1 MTLSVDLARRALA
14 ALTPA
19 ETFESSEG
27 RSHAAVAAILRD
39 APNPGSDEPPTLE
52 ALFIKRATHEHD
64 PWSGH
69 MAFPG
74 GRHERGDLTLLRTA
88 MRETEEEVG
97 LDLST
102 AELLGAPP
110 PMTTAS
116 PSSSSASLD
125 CCAGTTSCATAAP
138 LNAVATPASS
148 VVANRK
154 SLFPRSFDP
163 RFDSFWP
170 SCRDG
175 TAAHSAARP
184 VPTAHGGTR
193 SPYQGTDLPGFNH
206 CVNIWS
212 RSRRLPPR
220 TVAETPRRGLGA
232 AAIASRSC
240 QPRTGNFT

>member
-74 GRHERGDLTLLRTA
+74 GRHVRGDLTLLRTA

-102 AELLGAPP
+102 AELLGGLPP
-110 PMTTAS
+110 IVAMARGRRTNMLITPYVFGLLGHPALTLNPKEVDQALWFRLSPMFHKE
-116 PSSSSASLD
+116 
-125 CCAGTTSCATAAP
+125 CATEWQFEAER
-138 LNAVATPASS
+138 LRYRLPAFD
-148 VVANRK
+148 VGGHVIWGLTYQMLD
-154 SLFPRSFDP
+154 SLFEHFRNALAGS
-163 RFDSFWP
+163 
-170 SCRDG
+170 
-175 TAAHSAARP
+175 
-184 VPTAHGGTR
+184 
-193 SPYQGTDLPGFNH
+193 
-206 CVNIWS
+206 
-212 RSRRLPPR
+212 
-220 TVAETPRRGLGA
+220 
-232 AAIASRSC
+232 
-240 QPRTGNFT
+240 